1 MAAAMIGHQMQ
12 AVAAGILGELYP
24 PLSGTGP
31 QELGTE
37 VCNIFDIYFAT
48 QVQHPELLSPNR
60 RIDSY
65 RIKWF
70 SDVCFSGIQLNMPF
84 PETRPSARDGNMAKN
99 LNSLGIK
106 VSRSQNASKNIVL
119 HRLNVA
125 KHYFAGPM
133 THDPVVSALLLE
145 ASLTGGSS
153 FRIFKGVA
161 TSENLREFNGGMA
174 KNIVCQTP
182 DDLPDDFILNLW
194 RCKTQNATHWTQS
207 EHKRPIGRS

>member
-1 MAAAMIGHQMQ
+1 M
-12 AVAAGILGELYP
+12 
-24 PLSGTGP
+24 
-31 QELGTE
+31 
-37 VCNIFDIYFAT
+37 
-48 QVQHPELLSPNR
+48 
-60 RIDSY
+60 
-65 RIKWF
+65 
-70 SDVCFSGIQLNMPF
+70 
-84 PETRPSARDGNMAKN
+84 
-99 LNSLGIK
+99 
-106 VSRSQNASKNIVL
+106 SRSQNASKNIVL

-133 THDPVVSALLLE
+133 THDPVVSALLLD

-207 EHKRPIGRS
+207 EHKRHIGRSQFEELNQGMKNTKQR